1 MSAESAVSVAQRN
14 ALCRAALEARS
25 FSYSPYSKFRV
36 GAALLF
42 ANGEIVQGANIE
54 NASYG
59 GTICAERTAIVKA
72 RTTPSLLLKP
82 AESTSVGVEGQP
94 QIQPILAIAVST
106 DLNESCSPCGICRQ
120 VLREFCKLSV
130 PIYMLTRDWID
141 TSNGRVANQL
151 SLESTPLGRRRQQGL
166 QVHLQKNDDD
176 IVITAAGRT
185 PFCKA
190 FKGGLRDT
198 PFDVLS
204 LEMFKGILDRA
215 DIDPNLIED
224 VVVGNVRNLDGAYQ
238 IRGAA
243 IAAGIPSH
251 VPTMIVNRW
260 CSSGLMAVRAIADQ
274 IATGEISI
282 GLAAGVESMTQ
293 HPPRQGFSQ
302 QLKDAHKDAAD
313 AIKPMGWTSEQV
325 AAEWPELVTRKQMDE
340 FAARSHNRATEA
352 LCEGRFA
359 DEIIPVTARKL
370 ERRKNDA
377 GKEQLVENGKEEW
390 ATVSQDD
397 GIRHGTTAESLG
409 ELKPAFPDWPP
420 SRTTAGNASQV
431 TDGGAAV
438 VLMRR
443 AVANK
448 LGKCILAKYVST
460 AVSGLE
466 PRIMG
471 IGPALAV
478 PKLLEQ
484 TGVAKEEVDLYEIN
498 EAFAS
503 MGVYCQNQLQIP
515 DDKFN
520 VNGGAIALGHPLGA
534 TGTRLVV
541 TILNE
546 LARRDQQ
553 VGVVSMCIGLGMG
566 AASLLIR
573 ERP

>member
-1 MSAESAVSVAQRN
+1 MGVEDLLNLANDHTAE
-14 ALCRAALEARS
+14 LEATPRS
-25 FSYSPYSKFRV
+25 ECTFGGLKRGPDGHYDDFQL
-36 GAALLF
+36 AEL
-42 ANGEIVQGANIE
+42 IE
-54 NASYG
+54 NGIEEPALAFGAHSMPVALK
-59 GTICAERTAIVKA
+59 TIDKLGQLHA
-72 RTTPSLLLKP
+72 RN
-82 AESTSVGVEGQP
+82 VF
-94 QIQPILAIAVST
+94 LA
-106 DLNESCSPCGICRQ
+106 C
-120 VLREFCKLSV
+120 
-130 PIYMLTRDWID
+130 
-141 TSNGRVANQL
+141 
-151 SLESTPLGRRRQQGL
+151 
-166 QVHLQKNDDD
+166 
-176 IVITAAGRT
+176 
-185 PFCKA
+185 
-190 FKGGLRDT
+190 
-198 PFDVLS
+198 
-204 LEMFKGILDRA
+204 
-215 DIDPNLIED
+215 
-224 VVVGNVRNLDGAYQ
+224 
-238 IRGAA
+238 
-243 IAAGIPSH
+243 
-251 VPTMIVNRW
+251 TM
-260 CSSGLMAVRAIADQ
+260 
-274 IATGEISI
+274 
-282 GLAAGVESMTQ
+282 
-293 HPPRQGFSQ
+293 
-302 QLKDAHKDAAD
+302 
-313 AIKPMGWTSEQV
+313 V

>member
-1 MSAESAVSVAQRN
+1 MFRTGKSLRVRALSSPTSYLLHSSAHQR
-14 ALCRAALEARS
+14 
-25 FSYSPYSKFRV
+25 V
-36 GAALLF
+36 D
-42 ANGEIVQGANIE
+42 I
-54 NASYG
+54 
-59 GTICAERTAIVKA
+59 
-72 RTTPSLLLKP
+72 LK
-82 AESTSVGVEGQP
+82 S
-94 QIQPILAIAVST
+94 
-106 DLNESCSPCGICRQ
+106 
-120 VLREFCKLSV
+120 
-130 PIYMLTRDWID
+130 
-141 TSNGRVANQL
+141 RVATQL
-151 SLESTPLGRRRQQGL
+151 GLEPSSLGRKREQGL
-166 QVHLQKNDDD
+166 RAHLQKNDDD

-204 LEMFKGILDRA
+204 LEMFRGILKRA
-215 DIDPNLIED
+215 DLDPHLIED

-251 VPTMIVNRW
+251 VPTMVVNRW
-260 CSSGLMAVRAIADQ
+260 CSSGLMAVRTIADQ

-282 GLAAGVESMTQ
+282 GLAAGVESMTH
-293 HPPRQGFSQ
+293 HPPRQGFSE
-302 QLKDAHKDAAD
+302 QLKEAHKDAAD

-325 AAEWPELVTRKQMDE
+325 AAEWPELVKREQMDE

-352 LCEGRFA
+352 LRAGRFA

-377 GKEQLVENGKEEW
+377 GKDVVVEGGSEEW
-390 ATVSQDD
+390 TTVSEDD
-397 GIRHGTTAESLG
+397 GIRQGTTAESLG
-409 ELKPAFPDWPP
+409 KLKPAFPDWAP

-448 LGKCILAKYVST
+448 LGKPILAKYIST

-484 TGVAKEEVDLYEIN
+484 TGVAKEEVDLFEIN

-503 MGVYCQNQLQIP
+503 MGVFCQNRLDIP
-515 DDKFN
+515 VDKFN

-534 TGTRLVV
+534 TGTRLVI

-553 VGVVSMCIGLGMG
+553 VGVVSMCVGLGMG

>member
-54 NASYG
+54 NASY
-59 GTICAERTAIVKA
+59 
-72 RTTPSLLLKP
+72 
-82 AESTSVGVEGQP
+82 
-94 QIQPILAIAVST
+94 
-106 DLNESCSPCGICRQ
+106 
-120 VLREFCKLSV
+120 
-130 PIYMLTRDWID
+130 D